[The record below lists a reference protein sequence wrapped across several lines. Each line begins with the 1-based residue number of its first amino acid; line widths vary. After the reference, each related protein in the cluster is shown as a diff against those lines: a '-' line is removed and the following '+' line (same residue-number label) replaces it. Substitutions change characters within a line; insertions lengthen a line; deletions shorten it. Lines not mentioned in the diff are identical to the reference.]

1 MHAPQPDERNEAGIV
16 RGKSLLYQALKAI
29 VDIERRKVITGPS
42 DSIGILLY
50 NVDVSCV
57 SLCR

>member
-1 MHAPQPDERNEAGIV
+1 MHTPSPDERNEAGIV
-16 RGKSLLYQALKAI
+16 RGKSMLHQALKAI

-50 NVDVSCV
+50 NVDVS
-57 SLCR
+57 